1 MRDNLHYYFKHAL
14 AFGLTTILIFYSSKI
29 ARQVRNVLLTLLVV
43 EFLAQYVASRGL
55 WCKIDALTVN
65 LFVWQLCTLLF
76 SWIRFEILS
85 PIIIIEQGSF
95 CLMAALVAWIL
106 HYILLRHIELKF
118 ILMSLWFF
126 SIVDT

>member
-1 MRDNLHYYFKHAL
+1 M
-14 AFGLTTILIFYSSKI
+14 
-29 ARQVRNVLLTLLVV
+29 LLTLLVV
-43 EFLAQYVASRGL
+43 EFLAQYVAYLGL

-76 SWIRFEILS
+76 SWIRFELLP
-85 PIIIIEQGSF
+85 PIIIIEQGSC
-95 CLMAALVAWIL
+95 CLMAALFAWIL
-106 HYILLRHIELKF
+106 HYVLLRHIELKL